1 MVKLLLICLATI
13 VMISCGSEQEKL
25 TVYIPDTCTDTLQ
38 YEIYLPEE
46 EGLNIF
52 YDLCVT
58 DSFCA
63 FLDTRNDTLLKIFT
77 ATIPPALVG
86 LGMKGEGPDDFL
98 FPFFEKSI
106 GREGKGKL
114 SFIELNSWNK
124 KIVAIHSAASPAPVA
139 VSVVEAQQ
147 LPEMPVVRDYNETD
161 SCVYGIDVDMQHGL
175 FFIYDKHTARVTT
188 VDYHRDIRAGYPE
201 GHLSCM
207 GLLNLNSLCF
217 YDLKGNLMKEI
228 VIGKELKSPE
238 YDPEFLDFP
247 NAPKYFISLCGT
259 PNYLYAL
266 YNGFPGTSGKSKI
279 MVFTWQGAPVAIY
292 QTDVKLERIAVAPSG
307 RYVLGLNITEEGGSD
322 VLKFEL

>member
-1 MVKLLLICLATI
+1 
-13 VMISCGSEQEKL
+13 MISCGSEQEKL

-106 GREGKGKL
+106 GREGKGEL

-124 KIVAIHSAASPAPVA
+124 KTVAIHSAASPAPVA

-161 SCVYGIDVDMQHGL
+161 SCVYGIDVDRYVGENCRSPYNKSGL
-175 FFIYDKHTARVTT
+175 QSATHD
-188 VDYHRDIRAGYPE
+188 
-201 GHLSCM
+201 
-207 GLLNLNSLCF
+207 
-217 YDLKGNLMKEI
+217 
-228 VIGKELKSPE
+228 
-238 YDPEFLDFP
+238 
-247 NAPKYFISLCGT
+247 
-259 PNYLYAL
+259 
-266 YNGFPGTSGKSKI
+266 
-279 MVFTWQGAPVAIY
+279 
-292 QTDVKLERIAVAPSG
+292 ERIRNYVTSRSKVCKKSCGIYSKYTVYSIYEFVRNIIKKRRNSVA
-307 RYVLGLNITEEGGSD
+307 
-322 VLKFEL
+322 

>member
-25 TVYIPDTCTDTLQ
+25 TVYIPD
-38 YEIYLPEE
+38 YVYGYSSIRNRNLPEE

-147 LPEMPVVRDYNETD
+147 LPEMPVVRIIMKQTL
-161 SCVYGIDVDMQHGL
+161 VYM
-175 FFIYDKHTARVTT
+175 A
-188 VDYHRDIRAGYPE
+188 
-201 GHLSCM
+201 
-207 GLLNLNSLCF
+207 
-217 YDLKGNLMKEI
+217 LM
-228 VIGKELKSPE
+228 
-238 YDPEFLDFP
+238 
-247 NAPKYFISLCGT
+247 
-259 PNYLYAL
+259 
-266 YNGFPGTSGKSKI
+266 
-279 MVFTWQGAPVAIY
+279 
-292 QTDVKLERIAVAPSG
+292 
-307 RYVLGLNITEEGGSD
+307 
-322 VLKFEL
+322 

>member
-175 FFIYDKHTARVTT
+175 FFIYDKHTARVKT
-188 VDYHRDIRAGYPE
+188 VDYHRDIRSGYPE
-201 GHLSCM
+201 GHLS
-207 GLLNLNSLCF
+207 
-217 YDLKGNLMKEI
+217 
-228 VIGKELKSPE
+228 
-238 YDPEFLDFP
+238 
-247 NAPKYFISLCGT
+247 
-259 PNYLYAL
+259 YLYKVTTKKRNAERYSDRIEL
-266 YNGFPGTSGKSKI
+266 QGFQSCFRLFVKPSQSPLKPNQDAATLLVRNHARNGDKRTRITK
-279 MVFTWQGAPVAIY
+279 QG
-292 QTDVKLERIAVAPSG
+292 VK
-307 RYVLGLNITEEGGSD
+307 D
-322 VLKFEL
+322 

>member
-124 KIVAIHSAASPAPVA
+124 KIVAIHSAASSAPVA

-175 FFIYDKHTARVTT
+175 FFIYDKHTARVKT
-188 VDYHRDIRAGYPE
+188 VDYHRDIRSGYPE
-201 GHLSCM
+201 GHLSYLYESCLMVNQDAKAACM

-217 YDLKGNLMKEI
+217 MI
-228 VIGKELKSPE
+228 
-238 YDPEFLDFP
+238 
-247 NAPKYFISLCGT
+247 
-259 PNYLYAL
+259 
-266 YNGFPGTSGKSKI
+266 
-279 MVFTWQGAPVAIY
+279 
-292 QTDVKLERIAVAPSG
+292 
-307 RYVLGLNITEEGGSD
+307 
-322 VLKFEL
+322 

>member
-98 FPFFEKSI
+98 FPFLRS
-106 GREGKGKL
+106 R
-114 SFIELNSWNK
+114 
-124 KIVAIHSAASPAPVA
+124 
-139 VSVVEAQQ
+139 
-147 LPEMPVVRDYNETD
+147 
-161 SCVYGIDVDMQHGL
+161 
-175 FFIYDKHTARVTT
+175 
-188 VDYHRDIRAGYPE
+188 
-201 GHLSCM
+201 
-207 GLLNLNSLCF
+207 
-217 YDLKGNLMKEI
+217 
-228 VIGKELKSPE
+228 
-238 YDPEFLDFP
+238 
-247 NAPKYFISLCGT
+247 
-259 PNYLYAL
+259 
-266 YNGFPGTSGKSKI
+266 
-279 MVFTWQGAPVAIY
+279 
-292 QTDVKLERIAVAPSG
+292 
-307 RYVLGLNITEEGGSD
+307 
-322 VLKFEL
+322 

>member
-1 MVKLLLICLATI
+1 MIKLLLICLATI

-38 YEIYLPEE
+38 YEIFLPEE

-124 KIVAIHSAASPAPVA
+124 KIVAIHSAASPGPVA
-139 VSVVEAQQ
+139 VSVVESQQ
-147 LPEMPVVRDYNETD
+147 LPEVPVVRDYNETD
-161 SCVYGIDVDMQHGL
+161 S
-175 FFIYDKHTARVTT
+175 
-188 VDYHRDIRAGYPE
+188 
-201 GHLSCM
+201 
-207 GLLNLNSLCF
+207 
-217 YDLKGNLMKEI
+217 
-228 VIGKELKSPE
+228 
-238 YDPEFLDFP
+238 
-247 NAPKYFISLCGT
+247 
-259 PNYLYAL
+259 
-266 YNGFPGTSGKSKI
+266 
-279 MVFTWQGAPVAIY
+279 
-292 QTDVKLERIAVAPSG
+292 
-307 RYVLGLNITEEGGSD
+307 
-322 VLKFEL
+322 